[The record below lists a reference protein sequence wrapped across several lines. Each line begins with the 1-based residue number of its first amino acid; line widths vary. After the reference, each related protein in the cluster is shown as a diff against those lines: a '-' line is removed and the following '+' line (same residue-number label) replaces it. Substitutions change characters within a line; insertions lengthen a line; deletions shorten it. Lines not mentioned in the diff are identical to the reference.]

1 MRNKLVALIPARSG
15 SERVKNKNIKLLN
28 NKPLLAYSILAAKKT
43 NLFAKIIVSTDSSK
57 YKNIALKYGAE
68 VPYLRKKI
76 YSGPRSPDFYW
87 VKDLLNYFEKKK
99 ILFTHFFILR
109 PTNPFR
115 THRTIIRAWK
125 NFCKYKCD
133 SLRAVEKIRQRPEK
147 MWTVNRNLLSPYNK
161 NLGKIKGQPFYNSQ
175 SKNFNR
181 IYIQNASLEISKSF
195 VLKKYKTITG
205 KKIIPFFTKQ
215 YEGFDINDKQDFI
228 KAKILIKKI
237 IF

>member
-175 SKNFNR
+175 SKNFNS